1 MCASIVEVSSPCA
14 KRRVPKDQYGLP
26 KAEMTQNIS
35 HKARSKMHQVSALII
50 KIKLA
55 TKGANSFKVPEQRN
69 RRTKLH
75 NERERRNISL
85 SECEW
90 RWKGQPL

>member
-1 MCASIVEVSSPCA
+1 MGELI
-14 KRRVPKDQYGLP
+14 
-26 KAEMTQNIS
+26 
-35 HKARSKMHQVSALII
+35 QVDS
-50 KIKLA
+50 
-55 TKGANSFKVPEQRN
+55 PEQRN
-69 RRTKLH
+69 KRTKLH